1 MPPKVPKKQRN
12 QAEQE
17 GRILLA
23 LKCIQNKEIT
33 NIHEVTHIYNVPKTT
48 LLHCLNGCVYRPE
61 KRANNHKLTDNEE
74 ESLVQWILSMEQHGA
89 PPQPAHIHDMA
100 NILLLRCGS
109 TNIQT
114 VGINWVSTFIK

>member
-1 MPPKVPKKQRN
+1 MPPKLPKKQRN

-33 NIHEVTHIYNVPKTT
+33 NIHEVTHVYNVPKTT
-48 LLHCLNGCVYRPE
+48 LLYHLNGCVYRPE

-74 ESLVQWILSMEQHGA
+74 ESLVQWILSMERRGA
-89 PPQPAHIHDMA
+89 PPPA
-100 NILLLRCGS
+100 CS
-109 TNIQT
+109 Y
-114 VGINWVSTFIK
+114 S

>member
-1 MPPKVPKKQRN
+1 MPPKLPKKQRN

-33 NIHEVTHIYNVPKTT
+33 NIHEVTRIYNVPKTT
-48 LLHCLNGCVYRPE
+48 LLRRLNGCVYRPE

-74 ESLVQWILSMEQHGA
+74 ESLVQWILSME
-89 PPQPAHIHDMA
+89 
-100 NILLLRCGS
+100 
-109 TNIQT
+109 
-114 VGINWVSTFIK
+114 

>member
-1 MPPKVPKKQRN
+1 MPPKLPKKQRN

-33 NIHEVTHIYNVPKTT
+33 NIREVTRIYNVPKTT
-48 LLHCLNGCVYRPE
+48 LLRRLNGCVYRPE

-74 ESLVQWILSMEQHGA
+74 ESLVQWILSMERRGA
-89 PPQPAHIHDMA
+89 PPPA
-100 NILLLRCGS
+100 CS
-109 TNIQT
+109 Y
-114 VGINWVSTFIK
+114 S